1 MDRKKNKFGNHKSAR
16 FHMFQSVP
24 LRFSKKT
31 ISLLWGLRTRF
42 LFYFL
47 ISVFFYFCMWKI
59 VHVQLIQRRQFLPSL
74 LVKEKFIPKIPGK
87 PEDYKADNFPRWP
100 DSATLRYQ
108 PLFRKGAR
116 THCPKSP
123 LVEERRADSRERRKS
138 SMSMNSQNAHL
149 WIQFLIVRILLV
161 HSEKQC
167 LRGHRKRAW
176 SEHTWCYQMTGGCE
190 HHVTGNISTQ
200 ASIFNDDFSDL
211 FLVQGVGIRG
221 LCGRNCGE
229 VEMMRSGC

>member
-1 MDRKKNKFGNHKSAR
+1 
-16 FHMFQSVP
+16 MFQSVP

-31 ISLLWGLRTRF
+31 ISLLWGLRARF

-47 ISVFFYFCMWKI
+47 ILFYICMWKI

-74 LVKEKFIPKIPGK
+74 FVKEKFIPKIP
-87 PEDYKADNFPRWP
+87 DNHRKTRRLQSWP
-100 DSATLRYQ
+100 DSARLRYQ

-116 THCPKSP
+116 THCLKSP
-123 LVEERRADSRERRKS
+123 LAEERRADSRERRKS
-138 SMSMNSQNAHL
+138 SLSMNSQNAHL
-149 WIQFLIVRILLV
+149 WIQFLIVCILLV

-176 SEHTWCYQMTGGCE
+176 SEHAWCYQMTGGCE

-211 FLVQGVGIRG
+211 FLVQGVGILG